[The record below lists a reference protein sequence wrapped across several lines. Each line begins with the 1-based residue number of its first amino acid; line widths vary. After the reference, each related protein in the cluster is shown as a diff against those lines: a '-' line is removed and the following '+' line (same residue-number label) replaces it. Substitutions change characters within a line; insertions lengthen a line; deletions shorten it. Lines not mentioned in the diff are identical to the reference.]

1 MAVPTTGATT
11 TTRGAVAT
19 RAVRIYLVR
28 GETLAVTRRT
38 IAADAPPATAA
49 LDALLRGPVT
59 SDGGMITAIPAGTRA
74 HGVSIVGGTATADLT
89 RTFESGGGSLSMR
102 NRIAEVVYTLTQFP
116 TVQRVAFR
124 IDGTPVTAIG
134 GEGLIVDP
142 PRTRADFTDALPNI
156 LVETPTVGSLVV
168 PPLVVQ
174 GMSDVFEAVVQFRVR
189 DAHGAE
195 LVHQR
200 AMATAG
206 TGTWGTFSTT
216 LRFSP
221 TTTTGTL
228 EVYAISMKDGSEI
241 DKQIVPL
248 TFFVRS

>member
-1 MAVPTTGATT
+1 M
-11 TTRGAVAT
+11 
-19 RAVRIYLVR
+19 R

-124 IDGTPVTAIG
+124 IDGTPVGTGAPGPITNQ
-134 GEGLIVDP
+134 L
-142 PRTRADFTDALPNI
+142 RAA
-156 LVETPTVGSLVV
+156 
-168 PPLVVQ
+168 
-174 GMSDVFEAVVQFRVR
+174 FEAR
-189 DAHGAE
+189 
-195 LVHQR
+195 L
-200 AMATAG
+200 
-206 TGTWGTFSTT
+206 
-216 LRFSP
+216 
-221 TTTTGTL
+221 
-228 EVYAISMKDGSEI
+228 YA
-241 DKQIVPL
+241 L
-248 TFFVRS
+248 AAAAR